1 MIIHL
6 KLYKLTLLLFLM
18 GFRSK
23 LKINLYH
30 ISIFLRLIPVFL
42 SLLSFSVLVMYI
54 SMERL
59 YAAKFAA
66 AFYEV

>member
-42 SLLSFSVLVMYI
+42 SLLSFSLLVMYI